1 MAEVLTSE
9 DKLAIASGRKRSLE
23 IDKYNIDLALLEE
36 NAVSSPSAEII
47 ADLQSKLNQ
56 SVAKIAAID
65 AEINSLTE

>member
-65 AEINSLTE
+65 VEIDSLTE